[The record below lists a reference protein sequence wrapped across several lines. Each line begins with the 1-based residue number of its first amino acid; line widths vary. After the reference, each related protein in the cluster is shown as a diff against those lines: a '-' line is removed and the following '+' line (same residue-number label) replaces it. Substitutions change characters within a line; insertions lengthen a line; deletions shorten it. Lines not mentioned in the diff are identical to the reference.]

1 MGFFSNLFSK
11 KKDTA
16 AVEPQP
22 VQMPDNAAQE
32 EKKPKHIVKTQR
44 FILDDVESHME
55 DIMELVDFNEDY
67 KLKKRDLLEDNRID
81 EEIFKYEL
89 NTKPTINTISCEG
102 GVEQIQVFVYDTH
115 IGNIKQGSVKRV
127 KNILKKE
134 VQRIGIEVSG
144 GEYKML
150 TVWND
155 EYDFIESDKPF
166 SITIEISYLEEI
178 KE

>member
-1 MGFFSNLFSK
+1 M
-11 KKDTA
+11 
-16 AVEPQP
+16 
-22 VQMPDNAAQE
+22 
-32 EKKPKHIVKTQR
+32 
-44 FILDDVESHME
+44 
-55 DIMELVDFNEDY
+55 
-67 KLKKRDLLEDNRID
+67 
-81 EEIFKYEL
+81 
-89 NTKPTINTISCEG
+89 
-102 GVEQIQVFVYDTH
+102 EQIQVFVYDTH